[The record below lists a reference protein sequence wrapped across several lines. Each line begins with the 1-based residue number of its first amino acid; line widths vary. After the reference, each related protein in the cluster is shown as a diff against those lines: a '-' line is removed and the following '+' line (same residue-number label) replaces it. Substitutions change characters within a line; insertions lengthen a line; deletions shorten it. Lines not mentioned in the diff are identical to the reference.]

1 MIVMGFEEQK
11 NIIRDWV
18 KKEKIKESE
27 NLRVTN
33 EKNCIFLIKYKIFQA
48 LSYYYYY
55 YLQN

>member
-1 MIVMGFEEQK
+1 MIIVMGFEEQK

-18 KKEKIKESE
+18 KKETIKESE

-48 LSYYYYY
+48 LSYYYY
-55 YLQN
+55 LQN